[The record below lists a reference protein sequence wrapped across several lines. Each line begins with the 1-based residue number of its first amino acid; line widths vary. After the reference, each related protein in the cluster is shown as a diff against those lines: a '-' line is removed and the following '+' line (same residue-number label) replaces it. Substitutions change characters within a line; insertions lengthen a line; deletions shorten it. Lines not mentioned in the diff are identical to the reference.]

1 MKDFIRVSLPLPL
14 FTWLAQVSPILSSLY
29 NSFSLINL
37 PFKRVGRGE
46 VLREGIQRRAKE
58 WGGFLQGLSE
68 QI

>member
-1 MKDFIRVSLPLPL
+1 
-14 FTWLAQVSPILSSLY
+14 VSPILSSLY

-37 PFKRVGRGE
+37 PFKGGGG
-46 VLREGIQRRAKE
+46 VLREGINRRAKE